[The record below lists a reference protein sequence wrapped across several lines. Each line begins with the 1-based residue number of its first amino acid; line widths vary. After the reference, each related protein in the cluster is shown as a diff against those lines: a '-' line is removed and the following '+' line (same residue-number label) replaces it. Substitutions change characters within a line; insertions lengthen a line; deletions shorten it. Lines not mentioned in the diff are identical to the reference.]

1 MIKALLRR
9 YVPGAI
15 LALGATLLVAGCAGL
30 KTDYQIARERAE
42 AYVASRPDLEPDVAE
57 AIRNNRVLEGMT
69 MEQVVAA
76 WGPPAYVRRFRDG
89 QLQQWFFGC
98 GWPHICT
105 VPGSRREAWA
115 AMAEDYYLSRV
126 IFEDGRVTHFQS

>member
-1 MIKALLRR
+1 MT
-9 YVPGAI
+9 GAV
-15 LALGATLLVAGCAGL
+15 LALGAVLLAVGCAGL
-30 KTDYQIARERAE
+30 KTDYQIARERGQ
-42 AYVASRPDLEPDVAE
+42 AYAAAHPDLDSQVAE

-76 WGPPAYVRRFRDG
+76 WGRPAYVRRFRDG

-105 VPGSRREAWA
+105 VPSSRREAWA
-115 AMAEDYYLSRV
+115 AMAEDYYRSRV

>member
-1 MIKALLRR
+1 MMGALFAMGVALL
-9 YVPGAI
+9 A
-15 LALGATLLVAGCAGL
+15 AGCAGL

-42 AYVASRPDLEPDVAE
+42 AYAAARPNLEPRIAE

-76 WGPPAYVRRFRDG
+76 WGRPAYVRRFRDG

-115 AMAEDYYLSRV
+115 AMAEDYYQSRI